1 MTASEYFEKLI
12 DLAFQQAKKKLDDY
26 GSDGRKILLQD
37 MENNPDIHHGILQ
50 QRLLEILTSKFSPAQ
65 AGFSGYIL
73 INIGELAK
81 KVRIKL
87 LNAFRAKLVT
97 A

>member
-1 MTASEYFEKLI
+1 MARWIKLYKFSKIRKQKMTASEYFEKLI

-50 QRLLEILTSKFSPAQ
+50 QRLLEI
-65 AGFSGYIL
+65 
-73 INIGELAK
+73 
-81 KVRIKL
+81 V
-87 LNAFRAKLVT
+87 
-97 A
+97 